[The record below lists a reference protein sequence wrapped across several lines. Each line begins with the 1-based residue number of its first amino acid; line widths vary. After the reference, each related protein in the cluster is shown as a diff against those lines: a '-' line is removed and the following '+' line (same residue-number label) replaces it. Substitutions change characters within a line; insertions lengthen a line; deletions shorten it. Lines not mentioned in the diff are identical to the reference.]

1 MKRLFYISFMAFVLI
16 SSCNKEDKNDNEN
29 QTKDELTIYDK
40 NGDAVA
46 YCNYSHENETIIY
59 LWNGKPTSYFSSEN
73 DDLIYGFNGKFLG
86 WRESG
91 IYYDLDGKRI
101 GFEKDAYNMVT
112 SVEPIKNIKE
122 ILPIKSIKEIQPIRP
137 INSLD
142 WSITKLDTF
151 LLKGRE

>member
-1 MKRLFYISFMAFVLI
+1 M
-16 SSCNKEDKNDNEN
+16 
-29 QTKDELTIYDK
+29 
-40 NGDAVA
+40 
-46 YCNYSHENETIIY
+46 IY

-122 ILPIKSIKEIQPIRP
+122 ILPIESIKEIQPIRP

-142 WSITKLDTF
+142 WSTTKLDTF